1 MIQYRSVPND
11 TGKAGSMT
19 TECDEVEGLGVL
31 RNRMGENSTGAR
43 PTRGEGVALTGILQP
58 DPVNTH

>member
-1 MIQYRSVPND
+1 
-11 TGKAGSMT
+11 MT